1 MVSIQKRVS
10 ICFTISGN
18 GKYQRCH
25 WVLFALCMA
34 PESSGTRALERVGV
48 GNCVHIHIGTVV
60 FVLHGD
66 TQKEKAF
73 HGVILFHPSEITK
86 VTPSCP
92 NFMPAWSYLS
102 LLPPNRYFC
111 FGNASGIAYDLDHGS
126 KACLEDPSEPCKD
139 SRCKKAALNPSL
151 I

>member
-1 MVSIQKRVS
+1 MVSIQERVS
-10 ICFTISGN
+10 ICFTVSGN

-48 GNCVHIHIGTVV
+48 GNCVHIHTGTVV

-73 HGVILFHPSEITK
+73 HGAIQVK
-86 VTPSCP
+86 
-92 NFMPAWSYLS
+92 
-102 LLPPNRYFC
+102 
-111 FGNASGIAYDLDHGS
+111 
-126 KACLEDPSEPCKD
+126 
-139 SRCKKAALNPSL
+139 
-151 I
+151 